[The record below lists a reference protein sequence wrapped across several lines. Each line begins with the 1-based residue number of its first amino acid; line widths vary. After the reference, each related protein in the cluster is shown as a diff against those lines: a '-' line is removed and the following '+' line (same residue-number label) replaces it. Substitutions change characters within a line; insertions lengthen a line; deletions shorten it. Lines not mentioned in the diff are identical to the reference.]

1 MSYAVKTHRHI
12 SASFALVAHYSK
24 EILTKE
30 NECFPYREI
39 DRIDLFAER
48 IEQNS
53 IYVVKFHKQ
62 KIDCY
67 ARRINKMVIGEKLP

>member
-1 MSYAVKTHRHI
+1 MFS
-12 SASFALVAHYSK
+12 
-24 EILTKE
+24 
-30 NECFPYREI
+30 YREI
-39 DRIDLFAER
+39 DRIDLFAEM